1 MTDEQFMAG
10 CFRFAVENPMPTV
23 SVRCALYGNSKDIMT
38 IIKDAE
44 KLYGRPKIK
53 IDST

>member
-10 CFRFAVENPMPTV
+10 CFRFAVENPMPSV
-23 SVRCALYGNSKDIMT
+23 SVRCALYGNSKDVMT

-44 KLYGRPKIK
+44 RIYGKSKIK